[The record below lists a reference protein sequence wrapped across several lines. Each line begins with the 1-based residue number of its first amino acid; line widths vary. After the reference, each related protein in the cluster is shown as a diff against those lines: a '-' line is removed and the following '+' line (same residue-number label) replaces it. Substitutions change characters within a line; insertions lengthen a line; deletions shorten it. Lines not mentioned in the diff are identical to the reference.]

1 MRSFPPDLDTAI
13 RTWFTDH
20 GLDVHE
26 TYYQFDYSFYAWRFY
41 GEKRMFTLWVSQL
54 TAEDYGV
61 KAIMHILEN
70 IDPNGLMDEYRH
82 VHAHVA
88 SNDTEFGVH
97 VRSTFSP
104 TASAE

>member
-1 MRSFPPDLDTAI
+1 MRSFPPDLDAAV
-13 RTWFTDH
+13 RAWFAGH

-26 TYYQFDYSFYAWRFY
+26 TYLEFDYGFYAWRFY
-41 GEKRMFTLWVSQL
+41 GEKRVFTLWVSQL
-54 TAEDYGV
+54 TAEDYSV
-61 KAIMHILEN
+61 KAIMHILGSV
-70 IDPNGLMDEYRH
+70 DPHGLMHTYDH

-104 TASAE
+104 TAA